1 MNASCK
7 VFRRN
12 LSHKGQDQL
21 RVMVFVFSLLGWP
34 AKNFWYALNF
44 VMDVLIE
51 NKNSDVYYNYA
62 VLKLLVFSYKPTRG
76 LTAGNVLR

>member
-1 MNASCK
+1 MKASCK

-51 NKNSDVYYNYA
+51 NKNSA
-62 VLKLLVFSYKPTRG
+62 VSYIQY
-76 LTAGNVLR
+76 